1 MSFEFV
7 NTTPADG
14 DTETVLGVE
23 YVYKAS
29 SGWERSS
36 SYAGTPPYELVRDDI
51 DNATSV
57 KGLVSGAQLAGLS
70 SEAILGWWD
79 SSTSKTKLDGI
90 ATGAT
95 KNATDAQLRD
105 RSTHTGTQPHT
116 TITGLSDAATTTV
129 ASIRSGTT
137 AANVGLGDV
146 DNTSDLNKPI
156 SAATQA
162 ALATKASSSHTHSWS
177 QVTGQ
182 PATATRWPTFGEVS
196 GKPSSFT
203 PSPHTHPSS
212 QITGLGTAATKNV
225 GTGTD
230 DIQTNSQNRSEFAAK
245 SGGAFTTDI
254 IVNELTVGSGGGNSA
269 GNAVIGKF
277 ALRDNTT
284 GFFNTACGYEALINN
299 ITGYRNTGIGRY
311 ALGGNTIF
319 NNCSGFGY
327 NAQVTGLNQVQLGDS
342 ATTTYAYGPVQN
354 RSDIR
359 DKADVRD
366 TALGLD
372 FINALRP
379 VDFRWDMREDYRPDM
394 PEKSEDESDE
404 AFKSRMDEWHEFVK
418 MANIT
423 TDGTHKRSRYH
434 HGLIAQEVKSVID
447 TAGIDFGGFQ
457 DHKLSGGDDVLSLGY
472 EELIAPLIKAV
483 QELTARID
491 ILESKEQP

>member
-1 MSFEFV
+1 MNLATRIGQEFK
-7 NTTPADG
+7 NLRANELEEKLDKTGIAADSALLEG
-14 DTETVLGVE
+14 NNSEYFRRYSETVVDSIPT
-23 YVYKAS
+23 VS
-29 SGWERSS
+29 SEDIDSS
-36 SYAGTPPYELVRDDI
+36 SDVP
-51 DNATSV
+51 
-57 KGLVSGAQLAGLS
+57 GLVSGELLAGLGS
-70 SEAILGWWD
+70 G
-79 SSTSKTKLDGI
+79 G
-90 ATGAT
+90 
-95 KNATDAQLRD
+95 ATDAQLRD
-105 RSTHTGTQPHT
+105 RSTHTGTQAVST
-116 TITGLSDAATTTV
+116 VSGLQTALDAKA
-129 ASIRSGTT
+129 AS
-137 AANVGLGDV
+137 A
-146 DNTSDLNKPI
+146 
-156 SAATQA
+156 
-162 ALATKASSSHTHSWS
+162 HTHSWN

-182 PATATRWPTFGEVS
+182 PATANRWPTFGEVTS
-196 GKPSSFT
+196 KPSSFT
-203 PSPHTHPSS
+203 PSSHTHPSS
-212 QITGLGTAATKNV
+212 QVTGLGTAATKNV

-254 IVNELTVGSGGGNSA
+254 IVNELTVGRGGGNSV
-269 GNAVIGKF
+269 GNAVIGKS

-284 GFFNTACGYEALINN
+284 GFFNTACGYEALIKNT
-299 ITGYRNTGIGRY
+299 TGYRNTGIGRY
-311 ALGGNTIF
+311 ALGNNTTF

-342 ATTTYAYGPVQN
+342 STTTYTYGTVQN

-379 VDFRWDMREDYRPDM
+379 VDFRWDMREDYRQDAPNADDFD
-394 PEKSEDESDE
+394 SEDDYKSAQAQWLES
-404 AFKSRMDEWHEFVK
+404 VK
-418 MANIT
+418 LGNIEH
-423 TDGTHKRSRYH
+423 DGTHKRSRYH

>member
-1 MSFEFV
+1 MAKLKSTQVYGDLNVTGEAKV
-7 NTTPADG
+7 NGNEVFHDG
-14 DTETVLGVE
+14 N
-23 YVYKAS
+23 KPS
-29 SGWERSS
+29 
-36 SYAGTPPYELVRDDI
+36 
-51 DNATSV
+51 
-57 KGLVSGAQLAGLS
+57 KGDVGLS
-70 SEAILGWWD
+70 
-79 SSTSKTKLDGI
+79 
-90 ATGAT
+90 
-95 KNATDAQLRD
+95 N
-105 RSTHTGTQPHT
+105 
-116 TITGLSDAATTTV
+116 
-129 ASIRSGTT
+129 
-137 AANVGLGDV
+137 V
-146 DNTSDLNKPI
+146 DNTSDVNKPI
-156 SAATQA
+156 STATQTALNSKA
-162 ALATKASSSHTHSWS
+162 ASSHTHSWS

-182 PATATRWPTFGEVS
+182 PATANRWPTFGEVTGRPS
-196 GKPSSFT
+196 NYPTTWASVAAKPAQATRWPTWTEVTSKPSSFT
-203 PSPHTHPSS
+203 PSSHTHPSS
-212 QITGLGTAATKNV
+212 QITGLGAAATKNV

-254 IVNELTVGSGGGNSA
+254 IVNALTVGRGGGDSA
-269 GNAVIGKF
+269 ASAVLGKS

-284 GFFNTACGYEALINN
+284 GFFNTACGGEALVNN
-299 ITGYRNTGIGRY
+299 ITGYKNTGIGRY

-342 ATTTYAYGPVQN
+342 TTTTYTYGPVQN

-423 TDGTHKRSRYH
+423 TDGTHKRPRYH